1 MYEEAGVRKGR
12 MKLEEATERRE
23 REKCGTEKRMG
34 RERVSEREK
43 EEEKEKERARRRGSV
58 GTYVLLYFATV
69 IFINQR
75 YSTTS
80 RDVEGWNL

>member
-1 MYEEAGVRKGR
+1 MAEVREHARKR
-12 MKLEEATERRE
+12 DKERNIEE
-23 REKCGTEKRMG
+23 RENKSG
-34 RERVSEREK
+34 
-43 EEEKEKERARRRGSV
+43 EKERERKRTPTRCAV

-80 RDVEGWNL
+80 GDVEGWNL

>member
-1 MYEEAGVRKGR
+1 M
-12 MKLEEATERRE
+12 RE
-23 REKCGTEKRMG
+23 REEQDERM
-34 RERVSEREK
+34 RERERER
-43 EEEKEKERARRRGSV
+43 EKEKERERENRCGSV

-80 RDVEGWNL
+80 GDVEGWNL

>member
-1 MYEEAGVRKGR
+1 MG
-12 MKLEEATERRE
+12 E
-23 REKCGTEKRMG
+23 REKQDERI
-34 RERVSEREK
+34 RERGREK
-43 EEEKEKERARRRGSV
+43 EEERERENRRGSV

-80 RDVEGWNL
+80 GDVEGWNL